1 MLLIRY
7 ASSTKCSVNDMEE
20 GSVYK
25 PLPELTHASL
35 STEHLLV
42 GLLFITRNL
51 AETKHHLYYYILLL
65 GLPYCRCILVWMAS
79 YLLLYL
85 KYVDQC
91 ALK

>member
-1 MLLIRY
+1 
-7 ASSTKCSVNDMEE
+7 MEE
-20 GSVYK
+20 GQVYK
-25 PLPELTHASL
+25 PLPEVTHASL

-42 GLLFITRNL
+42 GLLFITRNP

-65 GLPYCRCILVWMAS
+65 RLPYRCILVLMAS

-85 KYVDQC
+85 KYIDQC